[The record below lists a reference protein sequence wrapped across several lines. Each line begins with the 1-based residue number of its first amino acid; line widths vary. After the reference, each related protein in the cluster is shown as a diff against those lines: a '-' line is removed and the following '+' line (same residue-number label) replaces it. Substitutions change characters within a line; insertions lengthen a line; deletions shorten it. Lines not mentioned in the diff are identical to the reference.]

1 VRHDPPTVIH
11 EAGADMLPGQTSKA
25 VLQMRYPSGLA
36 MKAWK
41 VEGWTA
47 IRVGR
52 RW

>member
-1 VRHDPPTVIH
+1 
-11 EAGADMLPGQTSKA
+11 MLTGQTSKA
-25 VLQMRYPSGLA
+25 VLQMRHPSGLA
-36 MKAWK
+36 MKVWK

>member
-1 VRHDPPTVIH
+1 VIH

-47 IRVGR
+47 IKGGR